1 LACGHSEPAPTVDRP
16 ARNDSPSQ
24 RKTDAAVAEALA
36 ILAET
41 KQRKVSYTD
50 AGAALME
57 GLLNDDPRLIGMALT
72 ELARGLTQA
81 LPEVKPDLRPESL
94 TGQ

>member
-1 LACGHSEPAPTVDRP
+1 M
-16 ARNDSPSQ
+16 
-24 RKTDAAVAEALA
+24 AEALA
-36 ILAET
+36 ILAES

-57 GLLNDDPRLIGMALT
+57 GLVNDDPNLIGMALT

-81 LPEVKPDLRPESL
+81 LPAVKPDLRPESL